1 MTYLPIAIL
10 SINFIGFLLD
20 PFLSSNENFK
30 ARFLEMPVFFQKL
43 FVFVIVGPLFIAPVI
58 PQSRFNISNVISIPI
73 GILLFVV
80 GWIIIIFA
88 FFKIGV
94 IPSLRKKSN
103 LITSG
108 IYSVIRHPIY
118 SGTLISVLGWTILF
132 KSIISMIYFPLLCL
146 LYIAATVLEEKGLIE
161 EYDGEYMDYKKK
173 VTKRLIPFIF

>member
-10 SINFIGFLLD
+10 SINFCCFLLD
-20 PFLSSNENFK
+20 PFLLSNKNFK
-30 ARFLEMPVFFQKL
+30 ARFFKMPVFFQKL

-58 PQSRFNISNVISIPI
+58 PQSRFNISNVLSLPI
-73 GILLFVV
+73 GILLFVL

-118 SGTLISVLGWTILF
+118 SGTLISVLGWIILF
-132 KSIISMIYFPLLCL
+132 KSIISMIYFPILCL
-146 LYIAATVLEEKGLIE
+146 LYLVATILEEKGLIE
-161 EYDGEYMDYKKK
+161 EYGDEYLDYKKK
-173 VTKRLIPFIF
+173 VTKRLIPFIL